1 MAECGLLNAHG
12 NGRIMLLIRVSK
24 GFDRDLEGGEAIRS
38 RPSNGK
44 PKYKR

>member
-1 MAECGLLNAHG
+1 MMAECLLNTRG
-12 NGRIMLLIRVSK
+12 NAIIILLIRVSK

>member
-1 MAECGLLNAHG
+1 MMAECLLNTRG
-12 NGRIMLLIRVSK
+12 NARIISLIWVSK